1 MRSYQGNGYRLLYD
15 IVREPVSPQLGDV
28 RKLSTSTNAVRQFQ
42 ALQRLGHVPTDR
54 EAFCALLVN
63 ARTRPIGFHI
73 ISIGTLDT
81 ATVHPREVMR
91 MAVIIGAA
99 AMVLAHNHPSGDPS
113 PSDTDRKVTKRMG
126 EVGELLGIQ
135 ILDHVV
141 IGAERHYSF
150 SSGRHH
156 ANA

>member
-15 IVREPVSPQLGDV
+15 IVRESVSPQLGDV
-28 RKLSTSTNAVRQFQ
+28 KSLRVSGDAVRQFQ
-42 ALQRLGHVPTDR
+42 ALQRLGHVPSDR
-54 EAFCALLVN
+54 EAFCALLLN
-63 ARTRPIGFHI
+63 ARHRPIGFHV
-73 ISIGTLDT
+73 ISIGSLND

-99 AMVLAHNHPSGDPS
+99 AIVLAHNHPSGDPS
-113 PSDTDRKVTKRMG
+113 PSDQDRRVTERMG
-126 EVGELLGIQ
+126 EVGQLLGISM
-135 ILDHVV
+135 LDHVV

-150 SSGRHH
+150 SDGRHH